1 MRKEAMVP
9 WKKVNYWTNA
19 TSLPEA
25 SHHVDEEM
33 EEVVLPMEQI
43 ALDETLQ
50 IVIPGE
56 QVAEVE
62 DGRDRCRRSVDER
75 EAEPQQRT
83 NQKRMKRLQAQQ
95 EGENDLHDDIF

>member
-1 MRKEAMVP
+1 
-9 WKKVNYWTNA
+9 
-19 TSLPEA
+19 
-25 SHHVDEEM
+25 M
-33 EEVVLPMEQI
+33 EEVVLAMEQI

-56 QVAEVE
+56 QVAVVE

-95 EGENDLHDDIF
+95 KSTSH